1 MQVLA
6 DRAQTGGLRLLQYDS
21 ELFLLFSLLVQGTS
35 LATNGASLAESLY
48 GLRRTSAAAA
58 QRGHAHSLSIKQL
71 LLSCFFL
78 VCYINICDIH
88 VLSMPCWRPGLWD
101 PVRVLRCELPLFS
114 SCWTWSGRLQFSS
127 SQARLLE
134 QIVMTV
140 LSSRIEAVCFRLLQV

>member
-21 ELFLLFSLLVQGTS
+21 ELFLLFSLVQGTS

-88 VLSMPCWRPGLWD
+88 TCVIYAMLEARPVGSRPGSALRIATYLKLLD
-101 PVRVLRCELPLFS
+101 LVRATPVFFLAS
-114 SCWTWSGRLQFSS
+114 
-127 SQARLLE
+127 
-134 QIVMTV
+134 
-140 LSSRIEAVCFRLLQV
+140 EAT